1 MGKTNEFSVNDR
13 ITSSAYGEGT
23 ISAVDEKYTTIAFD
37 HHGTRKFLTTIV
49 KLERSD
55 SLAPVKPERP
65 KKAK

>member
-37 HHGTRKFLTTIV
+37 HHGTRRFLTSLV
-49 KLERSD
+49 KLDRSD
-55 SLAPVKPERP
+55 SAPPVKAERP

>member
-1 MGKTNEFSVNDR
+1 MGKTSEFSVNDR
-13 ITSSAYGEGT
+13 VTNATYGEGT

-37 HHGTRKFLTTIV
+37 QHGTRKFLTTLL

-55 SLAPVKPERP
+55 SVAPVKPERT

>member
-13 ITSSAYGEGT
+13 VTSATYGEGT
-23 ISAVDEKYTTIAFD
+23 VSAVDEKYTTIAFD
-37 HHGTRKFLTTIV
+37 QNGTRRFLTTLL

-55 SLAPVKPERP
+55 SVPPAKPERA